1 MKNIER
7 YSLAFFYW
15 ALGLIFAN
23 LIVQPGI
30 IGKTVHVLEI
40 ELPTYL
46 NMHQHSGA
54 LLYLYAHVFVLKML
68 ILTPVFL
75 LVVSILR
82 VIQKQASVFSLY
94 TIPSIAVLGV
104 FFEHVFIGAP
114 TFQSIAPHAP
124 LMMLG
129 GTIYFVGLLLCFL
142 VIAVASLDR
151 RFSCKKSEIKESS
164 HVN

>member
-1 MKNIER
+1 
-7 YSLAFFYW
+7 
-15 ALGLIFAN
+15 
-23 LIVQPGI
+23 
-30 IGKTVHVLEI
+30 
-40 ELPTYL
+40 
-46 NMHQHSGA
+46 
-54 LLYLYAHVFVLKML
+54 ML